1 MTTEELKN
9 KLKELPNDLEL
20 MLMEE
25 FHAAAHGRKIKDIAI
40 SPYSENC
47 EMKVA
52 IMFDAED
59 DATRRK

>member
-9 KLKELPNDLEL
+9 KLKELPNDLDL
-20 MLMEE
+20 MLFEE
-25 FHAAAHGRKIKDIAI
+25 IHAAAHGRKIKDIAI
-40 SPYSENC
+40 FPYSENC